1 MKQVSFLH
9 IADLHLDSAFSSLG
23 DESKAKIRRSEL
35 ENIPDKICKR
45 IQAESIDLLL
55 ISGDFYEAAGIKS
68 STMRKVKNLFSELY
82 KTEIIILPGNHDPLK
97 ENSYYDSY
105 EWSSNVHILENS
117 DKVLYLEKY
126 NTCIYNMGA
135 NGSAERDCFN
145 ILNKKA
151 GGDRFNILLFHGT
164 VDMPFEEENYNPI
177 SSDKLIAL
185 GMDYIALGHM
195 HGFFRNEGGKTVMI
209 NPGSPEPLGF
219 DEEGAHGYVQGRIF
233 ISEDNAKIVE
243 AHFVEASSR
252 QYYNYEIN
260 ISDCVSDREVV
271 ERIRSVQIKFQD
283 RNLYSM
289 SLKGFITKEYF
300 PDIKSITEAFSQEC
314 FFIKIKNQT
323 APQSDYRQYL
333 EDPGIKGE
341 FVRRILDLYEGEV
354 SEERRRTLFM
364 AMQYGLQALENGRV
378 DE

>member
-9 IADLHLDSAFSSLG
+9 MADLHLDSAFSSLG

-35 ENIPDKICKR
+35 EDILDKICKK
-45 IQAESIDLLL
+45 IQAENIDLLL
-55 ISGDFYEAAGIKS
+55 ISGDFYEAAGIRS
-68 STMRKVKNLFSELY
+68 STMYKVKNLFSELY

-105 EWSSNVHILENS
+105 EWSSNVHILESS
-117 DKVLYLEKY
+117 DRVLYLEKY
-126 NTCIYNMGA
+126 NTCIYNIGA
-135 NGSAERDCFN
+135 KGSAEQDYSN

-151 GGDRFNILLFHGT
+151 GGDRFDILLFHGT
-164 VDMPFEEENYNPI
+164 VDMPFEEENYNPM
-177 SSDKLIAL
+177 SSDKLLAL

-195 HGFFRNEGGKTVMI
+195 HGFFRNENGKTVMV

-219 DEEGAHGYVQGRIF
+219 DEEGVHGYVQGRIF
-233 ISEDNAKIVE
+233 ISGDKSKKVE
-243 AHFVEASSR
+243 THFVEASAR
-252 QYYNYEIN
+252 QYCNYEIN
-260 ISDCVSDREVV
+260 ISDCASDIEVID
-271 ERIRSVQIKFQD
+271 RIRSEQIKLLPRD
-283 RNLYSM
+283 LYSI
-289 SLKGFITKEYF
+289 SLKGFIPREYV
-300 PDIKSITEAFSQEC
+300 PAIKSITEAFSQDC

-333 EDPGIKGE
+333 EDPGVKGE
-341 FVRRILDLYEGEV
+341 FVRRILDMYEGEI

-364 AMQYGLQALENGRV
+364 ALQYGLQAIENGRV